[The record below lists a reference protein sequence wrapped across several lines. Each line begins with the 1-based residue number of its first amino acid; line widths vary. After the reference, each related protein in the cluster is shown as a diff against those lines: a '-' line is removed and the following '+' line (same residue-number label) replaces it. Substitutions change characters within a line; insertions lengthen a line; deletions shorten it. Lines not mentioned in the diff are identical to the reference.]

1 MNWESQRR
9 RELERLRA
17 ERHRRDAAAAQR
29 DNDREAARRSVN
41 GPVPSGTRDARTGD
55 YIRRPVP
62 VRGAGG
68 GGGSRGG
75 GGCGL
80 LLLGA
85 VGVAARWK
93 GLA

>member
-1 MNWESQRR
+1 MSWESQRR

-17 ERHRRDAAAAQR
+17 ERHRRDAAARR
-29 DNDREAARRSVN
+29 DQDREAARRHTN
-41 GPVPSGTRDARTGD
+41 GPVPPGTRDARSGD

-62 VRGAGG
+62 VRGGGEGG
-68 GGGSRGG
+68 GGR

-80 LLLGA
+80 LLLVTVA
-85 VGVAARWK
+85 VAARWK